1 MRTTGDGEEEVSAG
15 GHRHQALTGQVMTSE
30 GKSIAPV
37 VKVIGV
43 TETTFFSSGQTN
55 QAASSPRI
63 SVST

>member
-1 MRTTGDGEEEVSAG
+1 MARKRFPPEEIVSQLRLV
-15 GHRHQALTGQVMTSE
+15 HVMTSE
-30 GKSIAPV
+30 GKSIAPA

-43 TETTFFSSGQTN
+43 METTYFSSGQTD